1 MSIPREEIPWYP
13 TIEQELCSNC
23 GICVDFCTHG
33 VYAVE
38 DVRTMVVAPYNWD
51 NELDLSVRPYR
62 NLAMYI
68 EYHHFALA
76 EELDAWYTTGLTAYR
91 RDPTGR
97 SGTS

>member
-38 DVRTMVVAPYNWD
+38 DVRTMVVAPYNCVVGCSGCESQCTPGAIRFPD
-51 NELDLSVRPYR
+51 MQDFVQTLRELRAQY
-62 NLAMYI
+62 
-68 EYHHFALA
+68 
-76 EELDAWYTTGLTAYR
+76 GQ
-91 RDPTGR
+91 
-97 SGTS
+97 